1 MFKIDTKDLKTLTD
15 NLRKCSKSA
24 YPLTVRSTLNRMAF
38 ETSNTAKKD
47 VLPKVFTLRNKYIQ
61 STVGYKRCDNTFNIA
76 SMSSYAGQVS
86 EWKGKPTG
94 QLEKQEYGKP
104 VFAKGKHTFVA
115 TPTARGGSYNKT
127 ILRSMQFSRL
137 DVKKLSD
144 FVENPTHETHKEIRQ
159 SKAFAKEYEITKGK
173 QDNVLIK
180 KEKEKKG
187 IYTVS
192 KKSVKL
198 LYRLNER
205 KTDIDRTQCLKTA
218 ADKTIAKAEEFYVSE
233 AVKRF
238 EKVMMAGLQKR

>member
-159 SKAFAKEYEITKGK
+159 SKAFAISKGK
-173 QDNVLIK
+173 QVNVLLSNAK
-180 KEKEKKG
+180 GKKG

>member
-1 MFKIDTKDLKTLTD
+1 MFKIDTKDLKKLTD

-61 STVGYKRCDNTFNIA
+61 GTVGYKRCDNTFNIA

-115 TPTARGGSYNKT
+115 TPTARGGNYNKT

-159 SKAFAKEYEITKGK
+159 SKAFAISKGK
-173 QDNVLIK
+173 KVNVLLSNAK
-180 KEKEKKG
+180 GKKG

-205 KTDIDRTQCLKTA
+205 KTDIDRTQWLKTA
-218 ADKTIAKAEEFYVSE
+218 TDRTITKVEDIYISE